1 MSEADRPWRDPL
13 VAEVRRIREDL
24 FAAAG
29 HDIHEFCRRL
39 REKQARS
46 GHRVS
51 RARPVR
57 KQARRAKPREP
68 DLPCELSNITL
79 QRIGARV
86 ARPAR

>member
-29 HDIHEFCRRL
+29 RDIHEFCRRL

-46 GHRVS
+46 GHRVVT
-51 RARPVR
+51 RPPG
-57 KQARRAKPREP
+57 AKAGKPGE
-68 DLPCELSNITL
+68 
-79 QRIGARV
+79 A
-86 ARPAR
+86 A